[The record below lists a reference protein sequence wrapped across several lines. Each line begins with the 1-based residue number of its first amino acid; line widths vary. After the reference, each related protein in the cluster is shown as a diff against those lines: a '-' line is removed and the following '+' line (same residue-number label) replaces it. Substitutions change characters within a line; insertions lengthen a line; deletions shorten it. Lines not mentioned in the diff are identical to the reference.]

1 MKVKAGDPIACP
13 DGTWCVWGEGLPLL
27 WGSSQQ
33 TVLSEVSLALGS
45 HTQAVESMAM
55 GARRWDA
62 LATQAPSAHRML
74 SKRLK
79 LSGDTSCSAPPT
91 SAALIAAPTPVAPIL
106 TERQREQRARKA
118 VEVKPRRE
126 IIAAPPVPPKP
137 APAPQPRATPKVKT
151 PAPSEPAPRA
161 PHPRKVATDEE
172 IIAAYGEH
180 TTARAVAK
188 ELHAHQRRVLAVLRA
203 AGKLRPLGK
212 RSAGANPGG
221 KPTALDAATIETLV
235 ARWLRGEAT
244 GRELAAEYGVSRGTV
259 SAYIARTGVKAR
271 KFKLDEEAISWIVAR
286 YAQGEPVKSLA
297 EAYGCSPSTIYT
309 HLLTARWNGSLG
321 QCNKREDV

>member
-1 MKVKAGDPIACP
+1 MKVKTGDPIACP
-13 DGTWCVWGEGLPLL
+13 DGTWCIWGEGLPLL

-33 TVLSEVSLALGS
+33 TVLSEVSRALGS
-45 HTQAVESMAM
+45 HTQAVESMAC

-62 LATQAPSAHRML
+62 LVTQAPSVHRVL

-79 LSGDTSCSAPPT
+79 LSNAPPT
-91 SAALIAAPTPVAPIL
+91 SAALIATPALVAPIL
-106 TERQREQRARKA
+106 TDRQREQRARKA
-118 VEVKPRRE
+118 VEVKQRRE
-126 IIAAPPVPPKP
+126 IIAAPPAPPKP
-137 APAPQPRATPKVKT
+137 APAPPKPRVTPKVKT
-151 PAPSEPAPRA
+151 PAPSEPAPPA
-161 PHPRKVATDEE
+161 PHPRKVATDAQ

-221 KPTALDAATIETLV
+221 KPTALDAATIEMLV

-244 GRELAAEYGVSRGTV
+244 GRQLAAEYGVSRGTV
-259 SAYIARTGVKAR
+259 SAYIARVRAGGM
-271 KFKLDEEAISWIVAR
+271 E
-286 YAQGEPVKSLA
+286 
-297 EAYGCSPSTIYT
+297 
-309 HLLTARWNGSLG
+309 
-321 QCNKREDV
+321 